1 MFKADI
7 VNRMEACGAMAIVR
21 TESIERGKEIARGC
35 LQGGVD
41 VMEISYTLPNA
52 GDVIAALNHE
62 FGKTMLV
69 GAGTILDAEPAGR
82 HLQERNWAH
91 TAPNFSREV
100 ARMCNRYQIPY
111 APGCTTITE
120 MLEALEVG
128 ASYIKAFPI
137 SNFYGPP
144 LAKIIQTPIPE
155 MPLMASGG
163 ASLDNLEEWLEN
175 GISCVGFGGLLTN
188 GTQAEI
194 ANNAAEIRRI
204 IDIYRK

>member
-69 GAGTILDAEPAGR
+69 GAGTILDAETCRMAILAGAKFVIAYVQSLSDTIR
-82 HLQERNWAH
+82 TRLYDHYRDAGGVRGWCLLYQGLSDFQFLWAAACENH
-91 TAPNFSREV
+91 
-100 ARMCNRYQIPY
+100 
-111 APGCTTITE
+111 
-120 MLEALEVG
+120 
-128 ASYIKAFPI
+128 
-137 SNFYGPP
+137 SN
-144 LAKIIQTPIPE
+144 TD
-155 MPLMASGG
+155 SG
-163 ASLDNLEEWLEN
+163 
-175 GISCVGFGGLLTN
+175 
-188 GTQAEI
+188 
-194 ANNAAEIRRI
+194 NAANGKWRC
-204 IDIYRK
+204 KS

>member
-69 GAGTILDAEPAGR
+69 GAGTILDAETCRMAILAG
-82 HLQERNWAH
+82 AKFVI
-91 TAPNFSREV
+91 APNFSREV

-111 APGCTTITE
+111 APG
-120 MLEALEVG
+120 
-128 ASYIKAFPI
+128 
-137 SNFYGPP
+137 
-144 LAKIIQTPIPE
+144 
-155 MPLMASGG
+155 
-163 ASLDNLEEWLEN
+163 
-175 GISCVGFGGLLTN
+175 
-188 GTQAEI
+188 
-194 ANNAAEIRRI
+194 
-204 IDIYRK
+204 

>member
-69 GAGTILDAEPAGR
+69 GAGTILDAETCRMAFW
-82 HLQERNWAH
+82 QERNSSLLRISAGRSRVCAIAIRYH
-91 TAPNFSREV
+91 THQAVR
-100 ARMCNRYQIPY
+100 
-111 APGCTTITE
+111 
-120 MLEALEVG
+120 
-128 ASYIKAFPI
+128 
-137 SNFYGPP
+137 P
-144 LAKIIQTPIPE
+144 LQRC
-155 MPLMASGG
+155 
-163 ASLDNLEEWLEN
+163 W
-175 GISCVGFGGLLTN
+175 
-188 GTQAEI
+188 
-194 ANNAAEIRRI
+194 RR
-204 IDIYRK
+204 